1 MTEPFEILPLDD
13 RGHDG
18 RGAAFFF
25 DPVTIAWLGQVA
37 EIHVV
42 AIAPGKVRGNHQHRD
57 RREVVFL
64 RHDDAVE
71 IAWRGASGNVER
83 ERRSGPGAFLVR
95 IEPRTLHA
103 FKNAGEGRVEVVS
116 LSNGH
121 FDRTE
126 TEYDVILE

>member
-1 MTEPFEILPLDD
+1 MSGPFAILPLDD
-13 RGHDG
+13 RNDG
-18 RGAAFFF
+18 RGSAFFF
-25 DPVTIAWLGQVA
+25 DSETLAWLGNIV

-42 AIAPGKVRGNHQHRD
+42 AIAPGKVRGNHLHRD

-71 IAWRGASGNVER
+71 VAWRTSPDSELR
-83 ERRSGPGAFLVR
+83 HERREGPGGFLVR

-121 FDRTE
+121 FDRSE
-126 TEYDVILE
+126 TEYHVILE